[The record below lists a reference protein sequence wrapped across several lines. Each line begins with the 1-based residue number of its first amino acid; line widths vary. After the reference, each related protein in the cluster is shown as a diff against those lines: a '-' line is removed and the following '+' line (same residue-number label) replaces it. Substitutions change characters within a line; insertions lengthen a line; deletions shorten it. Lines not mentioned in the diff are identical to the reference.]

1 MLPTQT
7 DTRLA
12 ASAVVFSVILLVCGL
27 LPPMVPA
34 TLASTASQLRRYPY
48 VTDVVGSYA
57 TINWGTD
64 RSATSGQVR
73 YGTVASGSC
82 ATSSASAVKTAIT
95 VNGVAEYQW
104 KAQLT
109 LSPNARYC
117 YRVYLA
123 AMDLLGTDPSPSFWT
138 QLPAGSTVSYSFAV
152 IGDWGAANS
161 GGANA
166 DQANVMT
173 QIAASGARFALTI
186 GDNGYPSGSQ
196 ANYGDLQQVGTNLSG
211 IFGRPFWAKVGA
223 SIPIFPAIGN
233 HGFSRAD
240 TYHPHLL
247 NWPQDRAV
255 ATSGGRYVK
264 ETYCCVDGT
273 STGSYP
279 SAWYA
284 FDAGSVRFYVLEA
297 SWTEANVGSAS
308 VYQVDRDY
316 HWTANSAE
324 YTWLANDLA
333 KHPSGLKIAVFHYPM
348 YSDNSTENSDAYL
361 QGKTGLEGLLTTYGV
376 RLAFTGHAHIYERNV
391 ASSLGLV
398 TYVTGGGGAKL
409 EPIGAKGCSSFD
421 AYGIGWSY
429 SANGGLGAGSACG
442 SASKP
447 TSIQRVFHFLKVTV
461 VGSRVSVTPTD
472 EMGRTFD
479 VHTY

>member
-1 MLPTQT
+1 LATRR
-7 DTRLA
+7 DTPLA
-12 ASAVVFSVILLVCGL
+12 ASGIAVSAILLFCGL

-34 TLASTASQLRRYPY
+34 TLASTASALRRYPY
-48 VTDVVGSYA
+48 LTDVVGPYA

-64 RSATSGQVR
+64 RSAASGLVR
-73 YGTVASGSC
+73 YGAMGSGSC
-82 ATSSASAVKTAIT
+82 TSSSASAAKTAIT
-95 VNGVAEYQW
+95 VNGVLEYQW

-109 LSPNARYC
+109 LSPNTRYC

-123 AMDLLGTDPSPSFWT
+123 AIDLLGTDPSPSFLS
-138 QLPAGSTVSYSFAV
+138 QLPAGPTTSYTFAV
-152 IGDWGAANS
+152 IGDWGAVNT
-161 GGANA
+161 GGGNP
-166 DQANVMT
+166 DQANLMT
-173 QIAASGARFALTI
+173 QLAASGARFALTI
-186 GDNGYPSGSQ
+186 GDNAYPSGSQ
-196 ANYGDLQQVGTNLSG
+196 ANYGDLRQVGTNLSG
-211 IFGRPFWAKVGA
+211 VYGRPFWAKVGA
-223 SIPIFPAIGN
+223 SIPVFPAIGN

-240 TYHPHLL
+240 AAHPHLL

-255 ATSGGRYVK
+255 TTSGGRYVK

-273 STGSYP
+273 SAGSYP

-284 FDAGSVRFYVLEA
+284 FDAGLVRFYVLEA
-297 SWTEANVGSAS
+297 AWTEANVGSAS

-316 HWTANSAE
+316 HWTASSPE
-324 YTWLANDLA
+324 YIWLANDLA
-333 KHPSGLKIAVFHYPM
+333 RHPSSMKIAVFHYPM
-348 YSDNSTENSDAYL
+348 YSDNSTESSDTYL
-361 QGKTGLEGLLTTYGV
+361 RGAAGLEGLLTTHGV
-376 RLAFTGHAHIYERNV
+376 RLAFTGHAHMYERNR

-442 SASKP
+442 SAPKP
-447 TSIQRVFHFLKVTV
+447 TSTQRVFHFLKVTV
-461 VGSRVSVTPTD
+461 VGSRVTVAPTD

-479 VHTY
+479 VQTY